1 MLGRIDSIENN
12 IVKVKLEVNIYDMDS
27 IINKNIVFK
36 GNNKII
42 GEITDI
48 KDNLLYVSIIGEI
61 IDNKFIFGDIN
72 KPSFKDDIY
81 LITKEELDL
90 IFTSY
95 TRGEKIILG
104 SSYIYP
110 EYQIKLDLSNFFS
123 NHFAILGNSGSGKS
137 YSVAHIIQSLFK
149 EANDLPYRAN
159 LFIFDAYGEYQNAF
173 SHIGDNSVNINYKV
187 YTTDL
192 EQNEHEL
199 LHLPFW
205 LLSVDD
211 IALLLDVNDKRQIPI
226 IEKALK
232 LVGLFSKKEEE
243 IIEYKNDILARSLLD
258 IIFNG
263 KSAVEIRTRLLSIL
277 TKFNT
282 STLNL
287 DTMLVEPGWSRS
299 LRQCLYI
306 DKDGKIA
313 NIELVTSFF
322 QKFVKDE
329 LDLNLPNGSYRYTIE
344 EYYLALEFALISEG
358 IYNSDSVFD
367 YANILKIRLNYLIN
381 SSYSR
386 YFAYPNYISK
396 NNFIKLLLTTNDN
409 KKAQVINFNINYVD
423 DRFAKKIVKIYSKLL
438 FDYATSLK
446 QRAKLPFHI
455 VLEEAHRYVQNDNDI
470 DILGYNI
477 FERITKEGRKY
488 GVLLGVISQRPSE
501 LSETVLSQSSNFL
514 IFKMFY
520 PKDLSFVSEIVPS
533 LGNTLSSK
541 LKTLYP
547 GVCVAFGT
555 AFKMPILI
563 KMDKPNPEPS
573 SSSTDILSS
582 WYLTKS

>member
-48 KDNLLYVSIIGEI
+48 KDNLLYVSILGEI

-95 TRGEKIILG
+95 TGGEKIILG

-192 EQNEHEL
+192 EQNEHEV

-205 LLSVDD
+205 LLGVDD

-306 DKDGKIA
+306 DKD
-313 NIELVTSFF
+313 
-322 QKFVKDE
+322 
-329 LDLNLPNGSYRYTIE
+329 
-344 EYYLALEFALISEG
+344 
-358 IYNSDSVFD
+358 
-367 YANILKIRLNYLIN
+367 
-381 SSYSR
+381 
-386 YFAYPNYISK
+386 
-396 NNFIKLLLTTNDN
+396 
-409 KKAQVINFNINYVD
+409 
-423 DRFAKKIVKIYSKLL
+423 
-438 FDYATSLK
+438 
-446 QRAKLPFHI
+446 
-455 VLEEAHRYVQNDNDI
+455 
-470 DILGYNI
+470 
-477 FERITKEGRKY
+477 
-488 GVLLGVISQRPSE
+488 
-501 LSETVLSQSSNFL
+501 
-514 IFKMFY
+514 
-520 PKDLSFVSEIVPS
+520 
-533 LGNTLSSK
+533 
-541 LKTLYP
+541 
-547 GVCVAFGT
+547 
-555 AFKMPILI
+555 
-563 KMDKPNPEPS
+563 
-573 SSSTDILSS
+573 
-582 WYLTKS
+582 